1 MSFQRMGASPADGRA
16 VASSRMRQG
25 SAAPQPVVYVA
36 HGHGGERAASLQA
49 AGGSSKI
56 SGVSRAPMADAARPD
71 SAIALARSPLFS
83 HLGRLDLARLAGELE
98 EKHFPPGQAIV
109 REGDRADG
117 FYVIKHG
124 RAAVLAGSGSTS
136 TSGDGAGEQPLS
148 TLGPGEVFGEIAL
161 LTDSPRTA
169 TVVAETELTVWRLSR
184 PRFEAL
190 LDHERGIARSIE
202 RALSHRLVAM
212 NRETS
217 ALLAL
222 SHRLGAAALARLS
235 PAASRLIPGV
245 AARPGWDPEVLRRT
259 CARTGDEGALTEL
272 IEQSGLLKREGPAL
286 VVDRTLLGIAGADAS
301 QRPDPAWL
309 RTAAEEMAASGDV
322 VAATDLA
329 VAAGAVEDAEKLLRA
344 HEARLLET
352 ASARD
357 FDRWVEAVGGQAP
370 ALGTRLGDLR
380 TRLAQL
386 PSTPAQPPPG
396 SRERAV
402 PLFGRLA
409 RRFTTMRALSA
420 LAAVVVFGLGWVL
433 PLPDGL
439 GRSGLVALAAIIA
452 TVPLLIAD
460 VLPDYVVMLFL
471 TLALILPGLVPPAD
485 ILGGFAAPAWLM
497 VFTLLAVGVA
507 VARSGLMFRLVL
519 LSLQRL
525 PPRFI
530 PQSVVL
536 CLTGVVMTAGL
547 SSGSTRIALGV
558 PIARGITDAMGFAPR
573 SAGAAAVG
581 LMTFFTFL
589 EMGELFQT
597 GTFTGLIVHDLL
609 PAAAKAEITWWRW
622 FFVALPPF
630 VVIGVVMYLVLLFL
644 FKPHKTGRVN
654 LEAVRLQ
661 QALLGPLTR
670 NEIWSAVVLVLLI
683 VGFATLPYHG
693 IAPAW
698 LALASFLFLFALGAL
713 DQSAFQ
719 GGGTLGLLIY
729 CGVILSLGNVFTTLH
744 IDTWLTA
751 MVQSGMPAMVRNPY
765 GFVVTISLIAF
776 VLHFFVPWMT
786 ASTIIALVAMPIAE
800 GLGFHP
806 FIPVLVAL
814 IAGDH
819 TILPYVNSGYAI
831 VYFASE
837 GELFTHDQARWPL
850 VIESLLR
857 PVALLLSVPVWQLM
871 GLM

>member
-1 MSFQRMGASPADGRA
+1 
-16 VASSRMRQG
+16 
-25 SAAPQPVVYVA
+25 
-36 HGHGGERAASLQA
+36 
-49 AGGSSKI
+49 
-56 SGVSRAPMADAARPD
+56 MADSARPD
-71 SAIALARSPLFS
+71 SATALARSPLFS

-98 EKHFPPGQAIV
+98 EMRFAPGQTIV
-109 REGDRADG
+109 RQGDRPDG
-117 FYVIKHG
+117 LYVIKHG
-124 RAAVLAGSGSTS
+124 RAAVLAGSASPS
-136 TSGDGAGEQPLS
+136 VAGDGAGKQALT

-161 LTDSPRTA
+161 LTDSPRSA

-190 LDHERGIARSIE
+190 LDHERSIARSIE
-202 RALSHRLVAM
+202 RALSQRLVAM

-235 PAASRLIPGV
+235 PAASRLIAGV
-245 AARPGWDPEVLRRT
+245 AARPQWPSDVLRRT
-259 CARTGDEGALTEL
+259 CARTGDEGALAEL
-272 IEQSGLLKREGPAL
+272 IEHSGLLKHDGPDL
-286 VVDRTLLGIAGADAS
+286 VVDRTLLGIAGPDVH
-301 QRPDPAWL
+301 QPDPVWL
-309 RTAAEEMAASGDV
+309 RAAAEEMAAAGDV

-357 FDRWVEAVGGQAP
+357 FDRWVAAVGGQAP

-380 TRLAQL
+380 TRLAE
-386 PSTPAQPPPG
+386 PPAGPAQPPPG

-409 RRFTTMRALSA
+409 RSFTTVRALSA
-420 LAAVVVFGLGWVL
+420 LAAIALFGLGWVL
-433 PLPDGL
+433 PLPEGL
-439 GRSGLVALAAIIA
+439 GRGGLVALAAITA
-452 TVPLLIAD
+452 TVPLLVAD

-497 VFTLLAVGVA
+497 IFTLLAVGVA

-581 LMTFFTFL
+581 LMTFFNFL
-589 EMGELFQT
+589 GMGELFQT

-609 PAAAKAEITWWRW
+609 PTAAKAQITWWRW
-622 FFVALPPF
+622 FFIALPPF

-644 FKPHKTGRVN
+644 FKPHRTGRVN

-670 NEIWSAVVLVLLI
+670 NEIWSAAVLVLLI

-744 IDTWLTA
+744 IDTWLTT

-765 GFVVTISLIAF
+765 GFVVTISLVAF

-837 GELFTHDQARWPL
+837 GDLFTHAQARWPL

-857 PVALLLSVPVWQLM
+857 PVALILSVPVWQLM

>member
-1 MSFQRMGASPADGRA
+1 VAPRRNRRPDGTGAPSLFTAGRTVGKIAVVPIALMSNPD
-16 VASSRMRQG
+16 
-25 SAAPQPVVYVA
+25 
-36 HGHGGERAASLQA
+36 
-49 AGGSSKI
+49 
-56 SGVSRAPMADAARPD
+56 RPD

-98 EKHFPPGQAIV
+98 EKHFAPGQTIV
-109 REGDRADG
+109 RQGDPPDG
-117 FYVIKHG
+117 FYVIKQG
-124 RAAVLAGSGSTS
+124 RAAVLAGPTS
-136 TSGDGAGEQPLS
+136 APTAGDGTGGETLT
-148 TLGPGEVFGEIAL
+148 TLGPGEVFGEMAL

-169 TVVAETELTVWRLSR
+169 TVVAETDLTVWRLSR
-184 PRFEAL
+184 TRFDTL

-202 RALSHRLVAM
+202 RSLSHRLAAM
-212 NRETS
+212 NQEAG
-217 ALLAL
+217 ALRAF
-222 SHRLGAAALARLS
+222 SHRLTTAALGRLS
-235 PAASRLIPGV
+235 PG
-245 AARPGWDPEVLRRT
+245 AARLVANMAVRPRWPAETLRRI
-259 CARTGDEGALTEL
+259 CARSGDEGALAEL
-272 IEQSGLLKREGPAL
+272 VEHSGLLHSEATDL
-286 VVDRTLLGIAGADAS
+286 VVDPTFVAIAGSDVRQAS
-301 QRPDPAWL
+301 PAWL
-309 RTAAEEMAASGDV
+309 RAAAQELAASGDV

-329 VAAGAVEDAEKLLRA
+329 LAAGAVEDAERLLGA
-344 HEARLLET
+344 HEARLLES
-352 ASARD
+352 ASAGD
-357 FDRWVEAVGGQAP
+357 LDRWLAAVGEQSP
-370 ALGTRLGDLR
+370 ALGTRLAGLR
-380 TRLAQL
+380 TRLSERMAA
-386 PSTPAQPPPG
+386 PAQTAAPG
-396 SRERAV
+396 SRERAA

-409 RRFTTMRALSA
+409 RQLATVRALSA
-420 LAAVVVFGLGWVL
+420 LAAVIIFWLGWVL
-433 PLPDGL
+433 PLPEGL
-439 GRSGLVALAAIIA
+439 GRGGLVALGAIVA

-471 TLALILPGLVPPAD
+471 TLALVLPGLVPPSD
-485 ILGGFAAPAWLM
+485 ILAGFAAPAWNMIL
-497 VFTLLAVGVA
+497 TLLAVGVA

-536 CLTGVVMTAGL
+536 CLTGVLMTAGL

-573 SAGAAAVG
+573 SSGAAAVG

-597 GTFTGLIVHDLL
+597 GTFTGLVVHNLL
-609 PAAAKAEITWWRW
+609 PAAAKAQITWWRW
-622 FFVALPPF
+622 FFIALPPF
-630 VVIGVVMYLVLLFL
+630 VVIGVVTYLVLLFR
-644 FKPHKTGRVN
+644 FKPHRTGRVN
-654 LEAVRLQ
+654 VDAVRLQ

-683 VGFATLPYHG
+683 VGFASLPYHG

-698 LALASFLFLFALGAL
+698 LALAAFLFLFTLGAL

-719 GGGTLGLLIY
+719 GGGTLGLLVY

-744 IDTWLTA
+744 IDTWLTSL
-751 MVQSGMPAMVRNPY
+751 VQSGMPAMVRNPY
-765 GFVVTISLIAF
+765 GFVLTISIIAF

-837 GELFTHDQARWPL
+837 GELFTHAQARWPL
-850 VIESLLR
+850 VLESLLR

>member
-1 MSFQRMGASPADGRA
+1 MSNS
-16 VASSRMRQG
+16 
-25 SAAPQPVVYVA
+25 
-36 HGHGGERAASLQA
+36 
-49 AGGSSKI
+49 
-56 SGVSRAPMADAARPD
+56 ARPD
-71 SAIALARSPLFS
+71 SATALARSPLFS

-98 EKHFPPGQAIV
+98 ECHYKPGETIV
-109 REGDRADG
+109 RQGDRPDG

-124 RAAVLAGSGSTS
+124 RAAVRAGARAPASD
-136 TSGDGAGEQPLS
+136 GDGTGEPLT
-148 TLGPGEVFGEIAL
+148 TLGPGEVFGEMAL

-169 TVVAETELTVWRLSR
+169 TVVAETDLIVWRLSR

-202 RALSHRLVAM
+202 RSLSLRLAAMNLETGALRAFTHRLTTAALRRLGRPAV
-212 NRETS
+212 
-217 ALLAL
+217 ALLA
-222 SHRLGAAALARLS
+222 GIAM
-235 PAASRLIPGV
+235 
-245 AARPGWDPEVLRRT
+245 RPRWTAETLRRA
-259 CARTGDEGALTEL
+259 CARTGDEAALAEL
-272 IEQSGLLKREGPAL
+272 IEQSALLRAEGTDFL
-286 VVDRTLLGIAGADAS
+286 VDPTFLACAGAEV
-301 QRPDPAWL
+301 PDPNPAWL
-309 RTAAEEMAASGDV
+309 RAAAETMAEAGDI

-329 VAAGAVEDAEKLLRA
+329 LAAGAVEDADRLLSA
-344 HEARLLET
+344 HETRLLQT
-352 ASARD
+352 ASAGD
-357 FDRWVEAVGGQAP
+357 LDRWLASVSERAP
-370 ALGTRLGDLR
+370 ALGARLGALR
-380 TRLAQL
+380 TRLAERQAA
-386 PSTPAQPPPG
+386 PAEVTAAAG
-396 SRERAV
+396 SRERAT
-402 PLFGRLA
+402 PFIGRIA
-409 RRFTTMRALSA
+409 RRFATVRA
-420 LAAVVVFGLGWVL
+420 LAAVGAVVIYGLGWTL
-433 PLPDGL
+433 PLPEGL
-439 GRSGLVALAAIIA
+439 GRGGLVTLAAIVA
-452 TVPLLIAD
+452 TVPFLVAD
-460 VLPDYVVMLFL
+460 VLPDYVVMLLL
-471 TLALILPGLVPPAD
+471 TLALVLPGFVPPAD

-497 VFTLLAVGVA
+497 IFTLLAVGVA

-525 PPRFI
+525 PPRFV

-630 VVIGVVMYLVLLFL
+630 VVIGVGMYLVLLFL

-661 QALLGPLTR
+661 QALLGPLTG
-670 NEIWSAVVLVLLI
+670 NEIWSAAILVLLI

-698 LALASFLFLFALGAL
+698 LALISFLVLFALGVL

-744 IDTWLTA
+744 IDAWLTSI
-751 MVQSGMPAMVRNPY
+751 VQTSMPAMVRNPY
-765 GFVVTISLIAF
+765 GFVMTISFIAF
-776 VLHFFVPWMT
+776 ALHFFVPWMT
-786 ASTIIALVAMPIAE
+786 ASTIIALVAMPIAD

-837 GELFTHDQARWPL
+837 GELFTHAQARWPL

>member
-1 MSFQRMGASPADGRA
+1 
-16 VASSRMRQG
+16 
-25 SAAPQPVVYVA
+25 
-36 HGHGGERAASLQA
+36 
-49 AGGSSKI
+49 
-56 SGVSRAPMADAARPD
+56 MADAARPD

-83 HLGRLDLARLAGELE
+83 NLGRLDLARLAGELE
-98 EKHFPPGQAIV
+98 EMHFAPGQAIV
-109 REGDRADG
+109 RQGDRPDG
-117 FYVIKHG
+117 LYVIKHG
-124 RAAVLAGSGSTS
+124 RAAVLTGSGSAS
-136 TSGDGAGEQPLS
+136 AAGDGTGEQLS

-161 LTDSPRTA
+161 LTDSPRSA

-184 PRFEAL
+184 PRFDVL

-222 SHRLGAAALARLS
+222 SHRLGAAAFARLS
-235 PAASRLIPGV
+235 PAASRLIAGV

-259 CARTGDEGALTEL
+259 CARTGDEGALAEL
-272 IEQSGLLKREGPAL
+272 IEHSGLLKQEGSGL
-286 VVDRTLLGIAGADAS
+286 VVDRTLLGIAAPDVPK
-301 QRPDPAWL
+301 PDPAWL
-309 RTAAEEMAASGDV
+309 RAAAEEMAASGDV

-357 FDRWVEAVGGQAP
+357 FDRWVEAVGGQASP
-370 ALGTRLGDLR
+370 LGTRLGDLR
-380 TRLAQL
+380 TRLAE
-386 PSTPAQPPPG
+386 PPAGAAQPPPG

-420 LAAVVVFGLGWVL
+420 LAAVVIFGLGWVL

-439 GRSGLVALAAIIA
+439 GRHGLVALAAIIA

-471 TLALILPGLVPPAD
+471 TLALVLPGSVSPAD

-497 VFTLLAVGVA
+497 IFTLLAVGVA

-525 PPRFI
+525 PPRFV

-536 CLTGVVMTAGL
+536 CLTGVLMTAGL

-581 LMTFFTFL
+581 LMTFFNFL

-609 PAAAKAEITWWRW
+609 PAGARAEITWWRW
-622 FFVALPPF
+622 FFIALPPF
-630 VVIGVVMYLVLLFL
+630 VVIGVVMYLLLLFL
-644 FKPHKTGRVN
+644 FKPHRTGRVN
-654 LEAVRLQ
+654 VEAVRLQ

-670 NEIWSAVVLVLLI
+670 NEVWSAVVLVLLI

-729 CGVILSLGNVFTTLH
+729 CGVILSLGHVFTTLH
-744 IDTWLTA
+744 IDTWLTT

-786 ASTIIALVAMPIAE
+786 ASTIIALVGMPIAE

-819 TILPYVNSGYAI
+819 TIVPYVNSGYAI

-837 GELFTHDQARWPL
+837 GELFTHAQARWPL

>member
-1 MSFQRMGASPADGRA
+1 MSNPD
-16 VASSRMRQG
+16 
-25 SAAPQPVVYVA
+25 P
-36 HGHGGERAASLQA
+36 
-49 AGGSSKI
+49 
-56 SGVSRAPMADAARPD
+56 PD
-71 SAIALARSPLFS
+71 SATALARSPLFS
-83 HLGRLDLARLAGELE
+83 YLGRLDLARLAGELE
-98 EKHFPPGQAIV
+98 EMHFARGQAIV
-109 REGDRADG
+109 RQGDRPDG

-124 RAAVLAGSGSTS
+124 RATVLAGPASTPAA
-136 TSGDGAGEQPLS
+136 GDGTGGELLT
-148 TLGPGEVFGEIAL
+148 TLGPGEVFGEMAL

-169 TVVAETELTVWRLSR
+169 TVVAETGLTVWRLSR
-184 PRFEAL
+184 LRFDAL

-202 RALSHRLVAM
+202 RSLSHRLAAM
-212 NRETS
+212 NQETGTLR
-217 ALLAL
+217 AF
-222 SHRLGAAALARLS
+222 SHRLTAAALSRLS
-235 PAASRLIPGV
+235 PAAARLVANV
-245 AARPGWDPEVLRRT
+245 AARSRWTAETLHRI
-259 CARTGDEGALTEL
+259 CARTGDEGALAEL
-272 IEQSGLLKREGPAL
+272 VEHSGLLCPEGSDLIVDPTFLALAGTDVREA
-286 VVDRTLLGIAGADAS
+286 
-301 QRPDPAWL
+301 DPAWL
-309 RTAAEEMAASGDV
+309 RAAAEELAAGGDV
-322 VAATDLA
+322 VAATDVAL
-329 VAAGAVEDAEKLLRA
+329 AAGAVEDAERLLGA
-344 HEARLLET
+344 HEARLLQT
-352 ASARD
+352 ASAGD
-357 FDRWVEAVGGQAP
+357 LDRWLAAVGDQSP
-370 ALGTRLGDLR
+370 ALGNRLGALR
-380 TRLAQL
+380 TRLSERMAAPAPTAA
-386 PSTPAQPPPG
+386 PS
-396 SRERAV
+396 SRERAA

-409 RRFTTMRALSA
+409 RQLTTVRALGA
-420 LAAVVVFGLGWVL
+420 LAAVALFELGWFL
-433 PLPDGL
+433 PVPEGL
-439 GRSGLVALAAIIA
+439 ERGGLVALGAIVA
-452 TVPLLIAD
+452 TVPLLVAD

-497 VFTLLAVGVA
+497 IFTLLAVGVG

-525 PPRFI
+525 PPRFV

-536 CLTGVVMTAGL
+536 CLTGVLMTAGL

-581 LMTFFTFL
+581 LMTFFNFL

-609 PAAAKAEITWWRW
+609 PGAAKAQITWWRW
-622 FFVALPPF
+622 FFIALPPF
-630 VVIGVVMYLVLLFL
+630 VVIGVVMYLVLLFR

-661 QALLGPLTR
+661 QALLGPLTL

-719 GGGTLGLLIY
+719 GGGTLGLLVY

-744 IDTWLTA
+744 IDTWLTSL
-751 MVQSGMPAMVRNPY
+751 VQSGMPALVRNPY
-765 GFVVTISLIAF
+765 GFVLTISIIAF

-819 TILPYVNSGYAI
+819 TILPFVNSGYAI
-831 VYFASE
+831 LYFASE

-850 VIESLLR
+850 VLESLLR

>member
-1 MSFQRMGASPADGRA
+1 MSNLG
-16 VASSRMRQG
+16 
-25 SAAPQPVVYVA
+25 
-36 HGHGGERAASLQA
+36 
-49 AGGSSKI
+49 
-56 SGVSRAPMADAARPD
+56 RPD
-71 SAIALARSPLFS
+71 SATALARSPLFS
-83 HLGRLDLARLAGELE
+83 NLGRLDLARLAGELE
-98 EKHFPPGQAIV
+98 ERHFKPGEVIV
-109 REGDRADG
+109 RQGDLPDG
-117 FYVIKHG
+117 FYVIKQG
-124 RAAVLAGSGSTS
+124 RAAVRASGARTG
-136 TSGDGAGEQPLS
+136 GDGDGTGEQLT
-148 TLGPGEVFGEIAL
+148 TLGPGEVFGEMAL

-202 RALSHRLVAM
+202 RSLSLRLAAMNLETGALRAFSHRL
-212 NRETS
+212 TS
-217 ALLAL
+217 AALGRLSRPAAALLA
-222 SHRLGAAALARLS
+222 
-235 PAASRLIPGV
+235 GV
-245 AARPGWDPEVLRRT
+245 ATRSRWTAETLRRA
-259 CARTGDEGALTEL
+259 CARTGDEGALAEL
-272 IEQSGLLKREGPAL
+272 IEQSALLRADGSDL
-286 VVDRTLLGIAGADAS
+286 VVDPTFLALAGPEV
-301 QRPDPAWL
+301 REPNPAWL
-309 RTAAEEMAASGDV
+309 RAASEVMAEAGDV

-329 VAAGAVEDAEKLLRA
+329 LAAGAVEDAERLLGA
-344 HEARLLET
+344 HETRLLQT
-352 ASARD
+352 ASSGD
-357 FDRWVEAVGGQAP
+357 LDRWLATV
-370 ALGTRLGDLR
+370 LR
-380 TRLAQL
+380 TRLSERL
-386 PSTPAQPPPG
+386 TTPAEAAAPG
-396 SRERAV
+396 SRERAT
-402 PLFGRLA
+402 PLLGRVA
-409 RRFTTMRALSA
+409 RQFTTVRALA
-420 LAAVVVFGLGWVL
+420 TIAAIAIFELGWIL
-433 PLPDGL
+433 PLPEGL
-439 GRSGLVALAAIIA
+439 GRGGLITLAAIIA
-452 TVPLLIAD
+452 TVPLLVAN
-460 VLPDYVVMLFL
+460 VLPDYVIMLFL
-471 TLALILPGLVPPAD
+471 TLALVVPGLVSPAD

-525 PPRFI
+525 PPRFV

-573 SAGAAAVG
+573 SPGAAAVG

-609 PAAAKAEITWWRW
+609 PGAAKAQITWWRW
-622 FFVALPPF
+622 FFIALPPF

-670 NEIWSAVVLVLLI
+670 SEIWSAVVLLLLI

-698 LALASFLFLFALGAL
+698 LSLISFLLLFALGVL

-729 CGVILSLGNVFTTLH
+729 CGVILSLGNVFTALH
-744 IDTWLTA
+744 IDAWLTSV
-751 MVQSGMPAMVRNPY
+751 VQTSMPAMVKNPY
-765 GFVVTISLIAF
+765 GFVLTIAIIAF

-786 ASTIIALVAMPIAE
+786 VSTIIALVAMPIAE
-800 GLGFHP
+800 ALGFHP

-837 GELFTHDQARWPL
+837 GELFTHEQARWPL

-857 PVALLLSVPVWQLM
+857 PVALFLSVPVWQLM